1 MKEQLINDVL
11 LKMQEVINRE
21 QLRVLQQVLLAVMYS
36 VDVVRME
43 TALSTELDDNQ
54 YMLDTIKLKRTEK
67 HCFVRLRKKKLLH

>member
-21 QLRVLQQVLLAVMYS
+21 QLRVLEQVLLAVMYS

-43 TALSTELDDNQ
+43 TALPTSDAQDNGFQPASTWG
-54 YMLDTIKLKRTEK
+54 KS
-67 HCFVRLRKKKLLH
+67 